1 MRESIVQKMVSIG
14 FTELSARRYISNAP
28 EDQLEQVVGD
38 YAETIYVAGLLKLIA
53 LKMEEMADE
62 IQK

>member
-14 FTELSARRYISNAP
+14 FTEISAKRYIFNAP
-28 EDQLEQVVGD
+28 DEQLEKIVGD
-38 YAETIYVAGLLKLIA
+38 YAETMYVAGLLKLIA